1 MIVLGYL
8 IDKIAWDVDDTDL
21 GRLTHINYAF
31 AKVTTPFGQ
40 VEETWVRAHQIKE
53 LKMKFPSL
61 KVCASI
67 GGLGATYFSEAA
79 QTSKGRQLFSKSS
92 IEIMLKYGMDGIDI
106 DWEYP
111 TIPEGGISCH
121 PDDKRNFTL
130 LLQQVRKD
138 LNELS
143 NVTKQDYLLTIAAG
157 AMMPY
162 IESVEMKELNAVL
175 DFMNVMTY
183 DMGGFLHVTGHHTNL
198 YPSTLTKKYGESYFP
213 GGTYF
218 IDEFVKAGMTLNKLV
233 FGIAFYGRGGTQV
246 EDQTNGL
253 GARIKGE
260 QGLYF
265 NYHEL
270 VEKIN
275 EECFTEYWDD
285 LAKAPW
291 AYNGD
296 TFITYENERS
306 IKEKMSYVKEKGL
319 LGVMFWQYQ
328 GDTTKTLLSAIHENK

>member
-8 IDKIAWDVDDTDL
+8 IDKIAWEINDPDF
-21 GRLTHINYAF
+21 GSLTHINYAF
-31 AKVTTPFGQ
+31 AKVTNPHGE
-40 VEETWVRAHQIKE
+40 VSETWVRAHQIKE

-92 IEIMLKYGMDGIDI
+92 IEIMVKYGMDGIDI

-121 PDDKRNFTL
+121 PDDKKNFTL
-130 LLQQVRKD
+130 LLKQVRKD

-143 NVTKQDYLLTIAAG
+143 KVTKQDYLLTIAAG
-157 AMMPY
+157 ATMSY
-162 IESVEMKELNAVL
+162 IENVEMKELNAVL

-183 DMGGFLHVTGHHTNL
+183 DMGGFLNVTGHHTNVF
-198 YPSTLTKKYGESYFP
+198 PSTLSKNAGMS
-213 GGTYF
+213 GGAYF
-218 IDEFVKAGMTLNKLV
+218 IDEFVKAGMALNKLV

-246 EDQTNGL
+246 EDWNHGL
-253 GARIKGE
+253 GSRIKGE

-265 NYHEL
+265 NYHEIVKKL
-270 VEKIN
+270 RESGYI
-275 EECFTEYWDD
+275 EYWDD
-285 LAKAPW
+285 FAKAPW

-296 TFITYENERS
+296 TFITYENARS
-306 IKEKMSYVKEKGL
+306 IKEKMSYVKEKSL

-328 GDTTKTLLSAIHENK
+328 ADTTKTLLNSINKYK